1 MTFRKAV
8 VLPLLLVLFASAHAA
23 DKPKLNLDEFFNYV
37 EFSELK
43 VAPDGQSVVIVT
55 DRADWEQNIFR
66 EDLWLYREDG
76 RGPGK
81 PDSS

>member
-1 MTFRKAV
+1 MPPTSPNSISTSF
-8 VLPLLLVLFASAHAA
+8 LTTSNSA
-23 DKPKLNLDEFFNYV
+23 D
-37 EFSELK
+37 LK

-76 RGPGK
+76 HGPGNAD
-81 PDSS
+81 PVDELWL